1 MSVQTE
7 IDRISTAV
15 QNAHLKV
22 IEKGGTSAA
31 PYLVANLPDAIDTIP
46 EGTDDSDAT
55 ATADDIVTSKTAY
68 VKGKKLTGTN
78 PYAKAATDAEVTSQA
93 TLISQIQTEL
103 QGKTAGGGGAT
114 YYYMDEENVVE
125 TEFGYMYHVSDMTL
139 EEFGSRNFEAHYCQG
154 ATDASFIETVS
165 ICLNKDENARTNIV
179 DIGNGLKA
187 LEVTQDGLTLKV
199 AYSFTKEYAEN
210 NSLQQGVYLSVV
222 ADEVYG
228 VYMFIIP
235 LVIVLH

>member
-22 IEKGGTSAA
+22 IEKGGTSVA

-68 VKGKKLTGTN
+68 AKGKKLTGTN

-93 TLISQIQTEL
+93 TLISQIQTAL
-103 QGKTAGGGGAT
+103 QGKTAGGGGERVYVAK
-114 YYYMDEENVVE
+114 MMANVD
-125 TEFGYMYHVSDMTL
+125 FPLPY
-139 EEFGSRNFEAHYCQG
+139 
-154 ATDASFIETVS
+154 
-165 ICLNKDENARTNIV
+165 
-179 DIGNGLKA
+179 IGDF
-187 LEVTQDGLTLKV
+187 EVTNLTP
-199 AYSFTKEYAEN
+199 SNCEIYAF
-210 NSLQQGVYLSVV
+210 YLSTNAGYKIGTIFEGLEAINEEGTVINRDNYV
-222 ADEVYG
+222 IEDQG
-228 VYMFIIP
+228 DGS
-235 LVIVLH
+235 VIVNIQCGEEVLPLILYIPEDTEVGQKGAYGYPFSNSVGICFPYAVVLTA